1 MSTDEQKQLELA
13 NSRAKRLK
21 AARDEAE
28 RLLEQKSR
36 ELYAANQEL
45 EAIQRGLE
53 DNIALATQELSVSN
67 ERLHAALEER
77 SAFIGQMSHEVR
89 TPLNAIVGLSELLL
103 TTELESTQLDHVDTM
118 NSAARAL
125 IVLLNDMLDITK
137 IEAGKLELHIEHA
150 ELERI
155 HQNILSMFKIEA
167 DAKGLEFEL
176 RFDPDVP
183 KYVRLD
189 KGRYKQIVNNLVT
202 NAVKNTEQ
210 GIIKIYVS
218 FRLNEVSPEIGMLS
232 VQVIDTG
239 VGIPEDQLENIF
251 KAYEQLGSTG
261 KGVGLGLAICS
272 QLCELMQGRI
282 SCDSIVGEGS
292 IFEFSLPVEAV
303 DERDI
308 ELSSQQSDRSLASTQ
323 LSILVAEDNPTN
335 QKVLNA
341 QLTQLGQS
349 ADMVNN
355 GAEALVQLEKR
366 SYDLVLLDILMPV
379 MDGEQALKAIRDS
392 DDRVS
397 SHYCVALTAS
407 SYQDQRN
414 RLLKLG
420 FDDFLSKPLGLAEL
434 ARALEKVPINDGV
447 ERTDTALAV
456 DVKTAELPSIPRL
469 DVSYFKSQFGDA
481 WEAVF
486 IEIVPTFLEHTNS
499 NLEELKE
506 ALVEVHIE
514 RIRKISHSCKGAA
527 ASVGQADFAECL
539 AKLERKPGS
548 PKVAEWFSEIENQ
561 WADISFKFQRELD
574 RLAQD

>member
-1 MSTDEQKQLELA
+1 VSTDEQKQLELA

-292 IFEFSLPVEAV
+292 IFG
-303 DERDI
+303 
-308 ELSSQQSDRSLASTQ
+308 SS
-323 LSILVAEDNPTN
+323 
-335 QKVLNA
+335 
-341 QLTQLGQS
+341 G
-349 ADMVNN
+349 
-355 GAEALVQLEKR
+355 
-366 SYDLVLLDILMPV
+366 
-379 MDGEQALKAIRDS
+379 
-392 DDRVS
+392 
-397 SHYCVALTAS
+397 
-407 SYQDQRN
+407 
-414 RLLKLG
+414 
-420 FDDFLSKPLGLAEL
+420 
-434 ARALEKVPINDGV
+434 
-447 ERTDTALAV
+447 
-456 DVKTAELPSIPRL
+456 
-469 DVSYFKSQFGDA
+469 
-481 WEAVF
+481 
-486 IEIVPTFLEHTNS
+486 
-499 NLEELKE
+499 
-506 ALVEVHIE
+506 
-514 RIRKISHSCKGAA
+514 
-527 ASVGQADFAECL
+527 
-539 AKLERKPGS
+539 
-548 PKVAEWFSEIENQ
+548 
-561 WADISFKFQRELD
+561 
-574 RLAQD
+574 